1 MESQLTLK
9 STSIPLN
16 SGEND
21 QLLLCTDG
29 LSKMVE
35 GDQIAAVLAGHESL
49 EDKCADL
56 IKLANAA
63 GGNDNVTVLISQN
76 DQEK

>member
-1 MESQLTLK
+1 
-9 STSIPLN
+9 
-16 SGEND
+16 
-21 QLLLCTDG
+21 
-29 LSKMVE
+29 MVE

-76 DQEK
+76 GQEK